1 MRWGMGWGCPWGDPD
16 SWVIIISVSDFR
28 TGAIVKFLA
37 LYSQYYQLVVDGK
50 NAGAPIYVD
59 AGATA
64 TVSGNYSLATGPHV
78 VSVVGVGP
86 WASPG
91 KFDVTAVQSAFLAN
105 RSERINIQIVP
116 TLEQFTVADGGA
128 LTNVQINGLKRF
140 SNCRAVTNNTTW
152 AELDVV
158 ISGTVTITP
167 PIIPYR
173 PYPGGIG
180 PPPPVPYMAVTVDL
194 CLGTQ
199 VLAQSIIRLENLT
212 PGVPQTITF
221 LEMNAS
227 GVASVGTNTATLT
240 YAGAVPLASGAVL
253 VTAWPAKYPIYISQG
268 TPVVSFTSPTAVVND
283 DGSSNAFAY
292 KSGKLSTADY
302 YIVVHETNALG
313 VESTGTTNEQ
323 VQIEYVPAGPGVPVY
338 VSGNASATAIEF
350 LASTDNASTY
360 NIYDSTTIGAIGPV
374 PSATAA
380 AGTGQITATLAPLE
394 DLFYTGA
401 RYVFVRSLLAGV
413 ESGNSSAVVI
423 NYVNGVA
430 QVLRPNPPS
439 VSGWTGAGRT
449 LSVQFTLD
457 MLNQPT
463 LPVSIALFIGSSPTL
478 DFTTPAATLSIAGAT
493 ARFVIGS
500 IAGTV
505 GSDGSFYFA
514 IRSVTAGG
522 FQSANTD
529 AYGPVK
535 LSLAVPADPS
545 FDARGGI

>member
-1 MRWGMGWGCPWGDPD
+1 MLWGMGWGCPWGDPD
-16 SWVIIISVSDFR
+16 SWVIIISVNDFR

-50 NAGAPIYVD
+50 NAGAPVFVA

-78 VSVVGVGP
+78 VSIVGVGP

-91 KFDVTAVQSAFLAN
+91 KFDVTAVQTAFLAN

-116 TLEQFTVADGGA
+116 TLEQFTSGDSGA

-158 ISGTVTITP
+158 ISGTVLVYP

-173 PYPGGIG
+173 PYPGGTG
-180 PPPPVPYMAVTVDL
+180 PTPPVPYLAVTVDL

-199 VLAQSIIRLENLT
+199 IQAQSIIRLENLT

-221 LEMNAS
+221 VEMNAS
-227 GVASVGTNTATLT
+227 GVASVGLNTATLT
-240 YAGAVPLASGAVL
+240 YAGAVPLASGALL
-253 VTAWPAKYPIYISQG
+253 VTAWPAKYPVYIRAG
-268 TPVVSFTSPTAVVND
+268 APVVSFTSPTAIIND

-292 KSGKLSTADY
+292 KSGKLSTSDY

-313 VESTGTTNEQ
+313 IESTGTANEQ
-323 VQIEYVPAGPGVPVY
+323 VQINYVPAGPGVPIY
-338 VSGNASATAIEF
+338 VSGNASATVIEF
-350 LASTDNASTY
+350 LASSDNASTY
-360 NIYDSTTIGAIGPV
+360 NIYDSTTIGAIGSV
-374 PSATAA
+374 PSATAG
-380 AGTGQITATLAPLE
+380 AGTGQIMATLAPLE
-394 DLFYTGA
+394 NLFYTGA
-401 RYVFVRSLLAGV
+401 RYVFVRALLAGV
-413 ESGNSSAVVI
+413 ESGNSSALVI
-423 NYVNGVA
+423 NYINGVS
-430 QVLRPNPPS
+430 QVLKPNPPS
-439 VSGWTGAGRT
+439 VGDWSGTGRT
-449 LSVQFTLD
+449 LTVKFTLD

-463 LPVSIALFIGSSPTL
+463 LPVSIALFIGASPTI
-478 DFTTPAATLSIAGAT
+478 DFTTAAATVSIAGAT
-493 ARFVIGS
+493 SRFVIGS
-500 IAGTV
+500 IAATV
-505 GSDGSFYFA
+505 GADGSYYFA

-522 FQSANTD
+522 FQSTNTD

-535 LSLAVPADPS
+535 LSLAVPTDPS
-545 FDARGGI
+545 FDARGGV